1 MTRNEAIDKA
11 LSELRGRFPLL
22 SQRPVQKLM
31 KLVVTTTLDV
41 MMGALVEGEPVT
53 LLGFGR
59 FEVIETK
66 ARKGNMIRD
75 GKAVPMDIPPGRAVR
90 FKASA
95 KLKDLLKEATHG
107 EAGRSD

>member
-41 MMGALVEGEPVT
+41 MMGALVEG
-53 LLGFGR
+53 
-59 FEVIETK
+59 
-66 ARKGNMIRD
+66 
-75 GKAVPMDIPPGRAVR
+75 
-90 FKASA
+90 
-95 KLKDLLKEATHG
+95 
-107 EAGRSD
+107 